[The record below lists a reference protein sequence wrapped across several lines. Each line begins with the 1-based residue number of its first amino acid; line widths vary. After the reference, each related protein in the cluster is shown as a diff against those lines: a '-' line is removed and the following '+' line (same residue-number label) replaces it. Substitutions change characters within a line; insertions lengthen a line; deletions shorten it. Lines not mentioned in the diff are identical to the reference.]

1 MSDVVPDVGRHAVLV
16 DAGYLYASVGQ
27 LVLGRTSRREF
38 RVATE
43 PLIGAL
49 LARADRTI
57 RGELLRMYWYDAAR
71 DRVPTV
77 EQRQIAALPNVKVR
91 LGHLNSAGQQKGVDA
106 QLRQDLELL
115 ARHRAVSDVVLIAG
129 DEDMVP
135 AVEAAQA
142 YGVRVHVWG
151 VEPPYGVNQAER
163 LVWEADTVGQLDVEF
178 CRPYVEVEA
187 AAVEETVEPEPRE
200 DKPAV
205 PTPADVFAAR
215 KLQAPMPKPV
225 AAAPV
230 PSDRPGPE
238 RPEMEQI
245 GARIAARWLL
255 TRGRENVAD
264 LLPGP
269 VLPTVIDKELLVEAE
284 EEISRSLRPYEEAR
298 RALRDGFWARLHREF
313 GIQLASVPP
322 HPTPDHHQPATP
334 PSGHPDGPGPA
345 QPPAAHS
352 NAAASAHSGP
362 AAQAQSGQAYSGV
375 PAPGQSGPAAPAQS
389 GQVAQAYSGVPASG
403 QSGPAA
409 PTQSGPAAQAY
420 SGTPAPGQ
428 SAPAAPGQAR
438 PPAPAQSGPAAQ
450 AHSGPAAPADSG
462 QAAAAPSGSAAPVD
476 TGPVGPALPGLA
488 ASPQSGP
495 ADPAH
500 SGPADPAHPGPAAPL
515 RSGPAATTQFAAVDQ
530 VPGLP
535 ASPAAAGAARPKPAA
550 AGQPAHPAGGSN
562 PAANGPAHAPA
573 GTASTADAPVP
584 HRDASSTPA
593 RT

>member
-49 LARADRTI
+49 LARADRTTPG
-57 RGELLRMYWYDAAR
+57 RLLRMYWYDAAR

-91 LGHLNSAGQQKGVDA
+91 LGNLNSAGQQKGVDA

-163 LVWEADTVGQLDVEF
+163 LVWEADTVEQLDAEF
-178 CRPYVEVEA
+178 CRPYVEVEPAAVEAAAVA
-187 AAVEETVEPEPRE
+187 AAVEAAIEPGPRE

-215 KLQAPMPKPV
+215 KLAAPPPKPV
-225 AAAPV
+225 GAAPV
-230 PSDRPGPE
+230 MPALPDRPGPE

-298 RALRDGFWARLHREF
+298 RALRDGFWAKLHQEF
-313 GIQLASVPP
+313 GIQPASVPP
-322 HPTPDHHQPATP
+322 HPTPDHHPATQP
-334 PSGHPDGPGPA
+334 PSPTHPTPPTTGPA
-345 QPPAAHS
+345 PAAPALSDPAPPAL
-352 NAAASAHSGP
+352 SGP
-362 AAQAQSGQAYSGV
+362 AAAQG
-375 PAPGQSGPAAPAQS
+375 
-389 GQVAQAYSGVPASG
+389 
-403 QSGPAA
+403 
-409 PTQSGPAAQAY
+409 
-420 SGTPAPGQ
+420 
-428 SAPAAPGQAR
+428 R
-438 PPAPAQSGPAAQ
+438 
-450 AHSGPAAPADSG
+450 
-462 QAAAAPSGSAAPVD
+462 SGSAA
-476 TGPVGPALPGLA
+476 AAQPGTVA
-488 ASPQSGP
+488 
-495 ADPAH
+495 
-500 SGPADPAHPGPAAPL
+500 PG
-515 RSGPAATTQFAAVDQ
+515 Q
-530 VPGLP
+530 PG
-535 ASPAAAGAARPKPAA
+535 SAAAAQPGSAA
-550 AGQPAHPAGGSN
+550 AGQPGSAAAGKPGTVAAGQPGTAAPGAAAHALPGTAGQGDSAAPDGHGDPDPAAGDQPGPAASLHSAPVGSERSSPAAEVHSAAPAGMGSAV
-562 PAANGPAHAPA
+562 PGGVRYPQPGQPAAANGDGNRSVRPAAGDPTGHDAQAHQPA
-573 GTASTADAPVP
+573 T
-584 HRDASSTPA
+584 RSTPA
-593 RT
+593 HT